1 MFRQQVFADNAS
13 RALHK
18 TLLASVQQERPSF
31 RVRSLHCWG
40 EFMKQFTQFAVPL
53 LFAIGC
59 AGADQHNP
67 TAPELGKSAASQ
79 ASSPISITDL
89 GTLGGTT
96 SEVYSLNT
104 PTVGNRLLIVGR
116 SFDKAGTQHA
126 SYWYV
131 NTATGAR
138 QAGALPVPA
147 GDVQSWA
154 AGVNQSERIVGGS
167 INTPGGLSAPVQWA
181 PGGWSPSLLDMNGG
195 NYGTAQSINSV
206 AQIIGYAGLPN
217 IYGALWEGNAMTQ
230 LPSFGG
236 RVTQAFDINSAG
248 VVVGGSQ
255 YAGSDQS
262 RAFVWTK
269 SGSMIQLPDAGF
281 SGSRAWAINDYGV
294 IVGNAWV
301 VGSDGPRAVRWLPP
315 TVAGG
320 AYTMEDL
327 GLTNAT
333 AYDINNSGEI
343 VGQYSSG
350 STIRAFYW
358 LGGHL
363 KDLPLLQ
370 PVRGG
375 GARSI
380 NENGDVA
387 GWSRL
392 PSSYQH
398 AVLWMHVR

>member
-1 MFRQQVFADNAS
+1 
-13 RALHK
+13 
-18 TLLASVQQERPSF
+18 
-31 RVRSLHCWG
+31 
-40 EFMKQFTQFAVPL
+40 MKQYMQLAVPL
-53 LFAIGC
+53 LFATGC
-59 AGADQHNP
+59 AGADRQSP
-67 TAPELGKSAASQ
+67 TGPERLGIAAASQ
-79 ASSPISITDL
+79 AAPAISLTDL

-96 SEVYSLNT
+96 SEAYSLNT
-104 PTVGNRLLIVGR
+104 PSVGNRLLIVGR

-138 QAGALPVPA
+138 QAGALPAPA

-154 AGVNQSERIVGGS
+154 AGLNQAEMVVGGS
-167 INTPGGLSAPVQWA
+167 INTPGGPSAPVQWA
-181 PGGWSPSLLDMNGG
+181 SGGWSPSFLDKNGG
-195 NYGTAQSINSV
+195 NNGAAQSINGA
-206 AQIIGYAGLPN
+206 AQIVGYFGGSSGT
-217 IYGALWEGNAMTQ
+217 YGALWEGSVVTQ

-236 RVTQAFDINSAG
+236 NVTQAFDVNSAG

-255 YAGSDQS
+255 YVGSNQS

-269 SGSMIQLPDAGF
+269 SGSMIQLPDAGY

-315 TVAGG
+315 TVVGG

-358 LGGHL
+358 LNGQL

-370 PVRGG
+370 PVKGG

-398 AVLWMHVR
+398 AVLWTHVR